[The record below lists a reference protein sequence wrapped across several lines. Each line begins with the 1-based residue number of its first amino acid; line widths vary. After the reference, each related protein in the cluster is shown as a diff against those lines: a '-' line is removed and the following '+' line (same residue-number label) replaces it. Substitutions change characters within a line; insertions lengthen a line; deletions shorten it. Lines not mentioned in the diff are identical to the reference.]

1 MNHSKNMNHSKDA
14 VDTKA
19 HLLVEAIDQLGDH
32 VWKTEI
38 WASALLGLASSVPVY
53 ESSNWLHSLAA
64 ALAPV
69 SDEPPKPTEGT
80 LN

>member
-1 MNHSKNMNHSKDA
+1 MNHSKNMNHSKAA

-19 HLLVEAIDQLGDH
+19 HFLVEAIDQLGDY

-38 WASALLGLASSVPVY
+38 WASALLGLASSVPAY
-53 ESSNWLHSLAA
+53 ESSNWLHSLA